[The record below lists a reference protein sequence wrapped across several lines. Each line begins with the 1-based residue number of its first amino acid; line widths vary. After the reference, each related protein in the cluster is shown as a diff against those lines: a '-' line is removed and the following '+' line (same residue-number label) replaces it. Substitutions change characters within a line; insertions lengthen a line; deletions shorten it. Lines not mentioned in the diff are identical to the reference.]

1 MNFIAINEEIG
12 TNILLEI
19 KTIKHEHQ
27 TQV

>member
-19 KTIKHEHQ
+19 KTIKQEHEIKI
-27 TQV
+27 